1 MAECEK
7 LWRNVG
13 SYYGGMSRVIM
24 GKCLEL
30 LWRNGKS
37 YMAEC
42 QELFWRNVRSY
53 GEMSGI
59 TMAECQAL
67 LWRNV
72 RSYGGMSRAMQECH
86 ELWWNVKSY

>member
-1 MAECEK
+1 MAEWQG
-7 LWRNVG
+7 LWRNVID
-13 SYYGGMSRVIM
+13 SGMSRVIITE
-24 GKCLEL
+24 CHEL
-30 LWRNGKS
+30 L
-37 YMAEC
+37 
-42 QELFWRNVRSY
+42 WRNVRSY

>member
-1 MAECEK
+1 MAEC
-7 LWRNVG
+7 R
-13 SYYGGMSRVIM
+13 
-24 GKCLEL
+24 EL
-30 LWRNGKS
+30 LWRNVTS
-37 YMAEC
+37 YYGEMFRIIMAEC

-86 ELWWNVKSY
+86 ELRWNVKSY